1 MDSKT
6 RWIDTMAWFLQRQST
21 DKNAEEDELEPGK
34 KRQKVEEKKKPVVQ
48 DSSEESFSENDD
60 DDSFDSDFD

>member
-1 MDSKT
+1 M
-6 RWIDTMAWFLQRQST
+6 T
-21 DKNAEEDELEPGK
+21 DKSPLKKRLNAEEDELEPGK

-60 DDSFDSDFD
+60 DDSFDSDFDQEED